1 MSLCGEHVVPII
13 GQQIKNETKEKC
25 NVPDEDCPRNT
36 ANSAIY
42 LTRKTLNIKNSATS
56 NCTYKISA
64 NFRLLSTTV
73 KRKQCLLYCTYG
85 SSNS

>member
-1 MSLCGEHVVPII
+1 MHLQPKCLFTENKSSP
-13 GQQIKNETKEKC
+13 KNEQKRKKKKKC
-25 NVPDEDCPRNT
+25 DVPDEDCPRNT

-64 NFRLLSTTV
+64 NFRLRNTAE
-73 KRKQCLLYCTYG
+73 
-85 SSNS
+85 